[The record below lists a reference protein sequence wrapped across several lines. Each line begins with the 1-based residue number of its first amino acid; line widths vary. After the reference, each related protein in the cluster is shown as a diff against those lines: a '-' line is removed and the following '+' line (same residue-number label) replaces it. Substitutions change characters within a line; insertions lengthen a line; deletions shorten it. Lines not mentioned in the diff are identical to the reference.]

1 MAQQTIIASDLS
13 GKPDASTISFS
24 VDSRSYEIDLTKQES
39 DELIEL
45 LRPYMDVAR
54 LAPLAAQE
62 YDPADVRAWAQTK
75 GIEISP
81 RGRIKQSVLNQYL
94 LEKDPGSS
102 PERVKIDQPEEA
114 DEEHPA

>member
-1 MAQQTIIASDLS
+1 MAHQTIIASDLS
-13 GKPDASTISFS
+13 GKPDASPVSFS
-24 VDSRSYEIDLTKQES
+24 IGSRSYEIDLTQQES
-39 DELIEL
+39 EELIEL
-45 LRPYMDVAR
+45 LRPYTDVAR

-81 RGRIKQSVLNQYL
+81 RGRIKRSVLSQYL
-94 LEKDPGSS
+94 LEEAPGSS
-102 PERVKIDQPEEA
+102 SERVETDQSEEA